1 MNENLKNEI
10 TIRVA
15 SEVSQIID
23 MFSQRSISMMPHEV
37 INFFKKKGTEI
48 EKYPVD
54 KNIPL
59 DKQNLD
65 SLTYD
70 CVLMLLEYV
79 KPLIEYKEL
88 EPNWKSFQ
96 NPDDSIKQYEL
107 EIATNLFNIRNIISH
122 RHLAKIDYVYDFKAY
137 SSNLTE
143 DEFKKFQPYIAL
155 CRIFN
160 VMHNKYENEKNYTE
174 AVKIYYFIEQELKNN
189 FKNEY

>member
-1 MNENLKNEI
+1 MNENLKKEI

-15 SEVSQIID
+15 SEVKQVID
-23 MFSQRSISMMPHEV
+23 MFSQRSISMIPYEV
-37 INFFKKKGTEI
+37 INFFKKRGTE
-48 EKYPVD
+48 EENYPVD

-88 EPNWKSFQ
+88 EPNWKSFS
-96 NPDDSIKQYEL
+96 NPYDSIKQYEL
-107 EIATNLFNIRNIISH
+107 EIATNLFNIRNVISQ
-122 RHLAKIDYVYDFKAY
+122 RHLAKIEYVYDFEAY
-137 SSNLTE
+137 SANLTE
-143 DEFKKFQPYIAL
+143 EEFRKFQPYIAL
-155 CRIFN
+155 CRIFC
-160 VMHNKYENEKNYTE
+160 VIHNKYEKENNYTE
-174 AVKIYYFIEQELKNN
+174 AVKILYFIEQELKSN